1 MIRYWYAWMS
11 NERQVGLKALL
22 LVFLLRALVP
32 AGYMPVLLFA
42 GHSPAL
48 TVTLCVKGLPDRV
61 IETLSLDTHHGHAE
75 PQELDCAFGSAI
87 GHAYTPPPAAI
98 PPLPPAVA
106 SALLAVDLTAS
117 AEPRR
122 MPGPPLGSRAP
133 PFTA

>member
-22 LVFLLRALVP
+22 LVFPLRALVP

-61 IETLSLDTHHGHAE
+61 IETLSLDTQHGHAE
-75 PQELDCAFGSAI
+75 PQELDCAFGTAM
-87 GHAYTPPPAAI
+87 GHAYTPPPATI
-98 PPLPPAVA
+98 
-106 SALLAVDLTAS
+106 
-117 AEPRR
+117 
-122 MPGPPLGSRAP
+122 
-133 PFTA
+133 